1 MATVQQPV
9 PVGAVR
15 PNDHLCFVFG
25 DERERAA
32 VTAAFVRDGVQC
44 HDKVI
49 YIAEDDG
56 PAPVRVRRTLTGA
69 GIDVDGLVAGGQL
82 LILPADLVYMIDGY
96 FDIDRTV
103 AMMDALIEQTAAE
116 GYRLLRVTGE
126 TGWVPRHGI
135 AMQQIVAYEQAVSP
149 LAVGGKVLALCQ
161 YDHRAFAAADMAV
174 VDAAHNGRAAEN
186 AQFEDGELVIRRRG
200 GATPGLG
207 LSGAVGDGG
216 HSPLAQALKA
226 ALADGA
232 DLEEDLHVDMS
243 GLDFIDLEGLRL
255 LMATRQDLSDGRSL
269 HLERPAAHVRR
280 VIRMAGWDTADSF
293 RSTAP
298 DFRHQACVYGSDQEF
313 LAMAL
318 PFVEEGFR
326 RGEPVLAAT
335 TSANLELLS
344 EALGGRA
351 DRLDFAETAYFGRRP
366 PQRVAAFERYW
377 RHTAAHAGS
386 AANGNGPRHVRII
399 AEPVWAGRSRAEAAA
414 WKQME
419 SQLNALLTDTNIW
432 MICPYDA
439 RIASPD
445 VLADALRTHPQ
456 RIDGTGI
463 SVSDD
468 YLEPVHFRALS
479 PAAAPLEPP
488 PARAA
493 RLSWSSPAPG
503 SAELRGFVADHAT
516 LLGLERERAEL
527 LVLAVAEVARL
538 LAHAAAETE
547 EPVVAAPFAEG
558 FPCSNGS
565 VAIWSKARTVSVELT
580 QPGPRP
586 ADSALDDPTLGYRL
600 PRPDGPQ
607 PGEGLWLARQ
617 ICESVEVR
625 TSDTGCTVRMEL
637 AGARAE
643 ELRQREVPFPS

>member
-32 VTAAFVRDGVQC
+32 VTAAFVRDGVQW

-56 PAPVRVRRTLTGA
+56 PALVRVRETLTGA
-69 GIDVDGLVAGGQL
+69 GIDVDGLAASGQL
-82 LILPADLVYMIDGY
+82 LIVPADLVYMIDGY

-103 AMMDALIEQTAAE
+103 AMMDSLIEQTAAE

-135 AMQQIVAYEQAVSP
+135 TMQQIVAYEQAVSP

-161 YDHRAFAAADMAV
+161 YDHRAFASADMAV

-186 AQFEDGELVIRRRG
+186 AQFEDGELVIRRHR

-216 HSPLAQALKA
+216 HTPLAQALKA

-232 DLEEDLHVDMS
+232 DLDEDLHVDMS

-255 LMATRQDLSDGRSL
+255 LMATKQDLSDGRSL

-293 RSTAP
+293 RSTDP
-298 DFRHQACVYGSDQEF
+298 DFRHQVCVYGSDEEF

-344 EALGGRA
+344 EALGDRA

-377 RHTAAHAGS
+377 RHTAATGGS
-386 AANGNGPRHVRII
+386 TANGDGPRHVRII

-432 MICPYDA
+432 MICPYDS
-439 RIASPD
+439 RIAGPD

-456 RIDGTGI
+456 RIDGTRTT
-463 SVSDD
+463 VSDA
-468 YLEPVHFRALS
+468 YLEPVHFRAQS

-488 PARAA
+488 PAGAA
-493 RLSWSSPAPG
+493 RLSWSTPAPG
-503 SAELRGFVADHAT
+503 SAHLRGFVADHAMH
-516 LLGLERERAEL
+516 LGLDRERAEL
-527 LVLAVAEVARL
+527 LVLAVAEVSRL
-538 LAHAAAETE
+538 LAHAAAEAE
-547 EPVVAAPFAEG
+547 APDPAV
-558 FPCSNGS
+558 PLTDGS

-580 QPGPRP
+580 
-586 ADSALDDPTLGYRL
+586 
-600 PRPDGPQ
+600 Q

-625 TSDTGCTVRMEL
+625 TSDAGCTVRMEL

-643 ELRQREVPFPS
+643 ELRQREAPFPS